1 MALVLGAVAVG
12 LANCGRN
19 GAPEVPPAGSGG
31 LGWAFPPSLGAP
43 PPVQP
48 GDTAPNPSVAGANTP
63 GQTTASKTGFDT
75 NGNPVAPTGLKRSFV
90 LDPILQ

>member
-19 GAPEVPPAGSGG
+19 GAPEVPRGG
-31 LGWAFPPSLGAP
+31 RGGRGWAFPPSLGAP

-75 NGNPVAPTGLKRSFV
+75 NGNPVAPLGLKRSFV